1 MSVQD
6 NHNRFGVL
14 PEIVMLRRRYS
25 RRLLTGKSMP
35 KFGSNPNLDRAMQV
49 QECLEIKLPDD
60 CKRGTTTNGCSPN
73 GSGMFH
79 VHQKSILLHVGR
91 EVLSSL
97 SCMIKSDGVVMG
109 CSTFGQI
116 AGILTNGISFFT
128 VQCKGRV
135 TAPHY
140 KAVPALAVAERGDRW
155 VPITGK
161 WDEPML
167 NSTDILRRV
176 IRT

>member
-1 MSVQD
+1 
-6 NHNRFGVL
+6 
-14 PEIVMLRRRYS
+14 
-25 RRLLTGKSMP
+25 
-35 KFGSNPNLDRAMQV
+35 
-49 QECLEIKLPDD
+49 
-60 CKRGTTTNGCSPN
+60 
-73 GSGMFH
+73 
-79 VHQKSILLHVGR
+79 
-91 EVLSSL
+91 
-97 SCMIKSDGVVMG
+97 MIKSDGVVMG